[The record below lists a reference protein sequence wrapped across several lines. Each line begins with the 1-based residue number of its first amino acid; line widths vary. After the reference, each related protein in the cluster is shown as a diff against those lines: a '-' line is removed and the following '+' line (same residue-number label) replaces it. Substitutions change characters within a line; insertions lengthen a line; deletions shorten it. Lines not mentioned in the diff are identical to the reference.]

1 DPVQYSIRLLLPEG
15 SLLLDHPDMVT
26 YLESYDVERLTY
38 TWRAAD
44 PTVDELQQRL
54 ARIVE
59 DASDE
64 ATGST
69 FLRIYGE
76 IMRAAGEQDRK
87 ADGLIMA
94 GSVEGR
100 PRLTEPWFC

>member
-1 DPVQYSIRLLLPEG
+1 
-15 SLLLDHPDMVT
+15 
-26 YLESYDVERLTY
+26 TY

-44 PTVDELQQRL
+44 PTVDELQRRL

-59 DASDE
+59 DASGE
-64 ATGST
+64 ASGST

-76 IMRAAGEQDRK
+76 IMRAAGDR
-87 ADGLIMA
+87 DVTPDELIMA

>member
-1 DPVQYSIRLLLPEG
+1 MAA
-15 SLLLDHPDMVT
+15 H
-26 YLESYDVERLTY
+26 LESYDAERLTY

-59 DASDE
+59 DDTVGGE
-64 ATGST
+64 AAGST

-87 ADGLIMA
+87 PDGSIMA
-94 GSVEGR
+94 GSAEGR